1 MKQIITSVLAVTMLV
16 SLSACGRAQLS
27 NVGIEE
33 CDSFLDKYE
42 QCIKANVPDAQSQV
56 LLDAL
61 DLTRTQWQGIVEDPE
76 DDTDL
81 QVACIELTVNT
92 AKAMQAYGCSF

>member
-1 MKQIITSVLAVTMLV
+1 MKQLINSLLAVTVVLA
-16 SLSACGRAQLS
+16 LSACSPAQLS
-27 NVGIEE
+27 SVGIEE
-33 CDSFLDKYE
+33 CDTFLDKYE
-42 QCIKANVPDAQSQV
+42 ACIQANVPAEQSQV

-61 DLTRTQWQGIVEDPE
+61 DLTRQQWQGIVEDPE

-81 QVACIELTVNT
+81 QVACVELTVNT